1 MAVSHTSAK
10 DLQCPIQFIRG
21 VGPRL
26 AERFAGRQIRTVED
40 ALFLFP
46 RRYEDRRGS
55 GSISS
60 LPIGEKSCFVAR
72 VIDFGTRQIRA
83 YKQVFEM
90 LLADDSGKI
99 FGVWFHFHPT
109 AFTRFG
115 KGDWVRVAGKV
126 EVYHGR
132 RQIVH
137 PEMEKLA
144 PANDPTIQSEML
156 EESEDGQLGGVVPIY
171 PEIEGIYP
179 RIIRK
184 IMREVVEKYAEK
196 VEDILP
202 RAIRDKYGFPSVADA
217 LRLVHFPQVA
227 TDLLALQTYQ
237 TLAQR
242 RLIFEEFF
250 VLQLGLSLRRCEWK
264 NRRLAASPLQGDL
277 QALARRLFGFDLT
290 RAQQRVL
297 AEILADMST
306 SSPMNRLLQGDVGSG
321 KTAVA
326 ILAACVAARAGN
338 QSALMAP
345 TEILAEQH
353 HKNIQKL
360 ICRSEEPLGV
370 AFLSSAIKG
379 AARKETLER
388 IGRGEVHLVVGTHA
402 LIEDEV
408 RFARLGLCIVDEQHR
423 FGVLQRARLR
433 DKGETPHVLVMT
445 ATPIP
450 RTLAMTV
457 YGDLDVSI
465 LDEMPPGRS
474 PVKTILLDGG
484 QVKTAYQ
491 AVRREVAQG
500 AQAFLVYP
508 LVEESEKM
516 DLLDATRMFQ
526 QLQAHDLQGLRLGLL
541 HGRMSPDEKDAV
553 MSRFS
558 SRELDVLVSTT
569 VVEVGVDVPNATTMV
584 IEHAERFG
592 LSQLHQLRGRVGRG
606 SRPSSCYL
614 VAHRLSEDAR
624 RRLQIL
630 EKTHDGFLIAE
641 EDLALRGPGEFLGT
655 KQSGLPVFQL
665 GDLVRDHEVLEKARE
680 EAFALVQ
687 RGGLTTSPEWGPL
700 KRALLQRWGEKLQLA
715 DVG

>member
-1 MAVSHTSAK
+1 MAVSHPSAK

-55 GSISS
+55 GSIAS

-184 IMREVVEKYAEK
+184 VMREVVEKYAEK

-277 QALARRLFGFDLT
+277 LALARRLFGFELT

-326 ILAACVAARAGN
+326 ILAACLAARAGN

-353 HKNIQKL
+353 HKNLQKL
-360 ICRSEEPLGV
+360 ISRSEDPLAV
-370 AFLSSAIKG
+370 AFLSSAVKG
-379 AARKETLER
+379 AARKDTLER
-388 IGRGEVHLVVGTHA
+388 IERGEVHVVVGTHA

-433 DKGETPHVLVMT
+433 DKGQTPHVLVMT

-474 PVKTILLDGG
+474 PVKTILLDGS

-526 QLQAHDLQGLRLGLL
+526 QLQEHDLQGLRLGLL

-558 SRELDVLVSTT
+558 SREVDVLVSTT

-584 IEHAERFG
+584 VEHAERFG

-606 SRPSSCYL
+606 PRPSSCYL

-624 RRLQIL
+624 RRLQIM
-630 EKTHDGFLIAE
+630 EKTNDGFLIAE

-687 RGGLTTSPEWGPL
+687 RDGLTTSPEWGPL